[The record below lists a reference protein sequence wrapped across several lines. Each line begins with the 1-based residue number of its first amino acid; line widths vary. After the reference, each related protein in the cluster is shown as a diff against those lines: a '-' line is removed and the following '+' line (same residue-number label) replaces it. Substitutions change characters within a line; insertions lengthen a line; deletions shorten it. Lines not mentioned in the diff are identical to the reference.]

1 LENYKKFIIEFKNLS
16 LSSILFILLPIAL
29 IASSFIS
36 HLVVAILSLIGFYI
50 YFKIERKNNLKNY
63 FIYLFLFFSFY
74 LIFSSLISGNI
85 YLSFE
90 ASLFYIRFIF
100 FSFFVFYL
108 INLNTNIPKY
118 FVLVLIIVFL
128 ILSADGFFQF
138 IFNYNIIGLELI
150 AGRVSS
156 FFGEELILGSFIS
169 RLFPLLFGSL
179 FIYFLDKKNLFKII
193 FFIICFNIVILSGER
208 TALFNFIFFI
218 LVFLIFGKFN
228 NFNLF
233 KLVIFSLIS
242 ALIIFIF
249 EIFLLERNI
258 DETSHYRFLN
268 ETKEQIFSN
277 SIDYKKLNFYSE
289 SHENMAITAINIWYN
304 HKIFGSGPK
313 TFRIECKNIDNFL
326 IDQQGICSSHPHNI
340 LLQILSETGL
350 IGVIFFVLF
359 LYVIF
364 KDLFIL
370 IKEKI
375 SIESSLYN
383 FKLSILITFLINL
396 FPFIPG
402 PNFFGSYIN
411 IIFYI
416 PMGFYIYYFRKI
428 KYEKIF

>member
-1 LENYKKFIIEFKNLS
+1 MFFNIICRWL
-16 LSSILFILLPIAL
+16 
-29 IASSFIS
+29 
-36 HLVVAILSLIGFYI
+36 
-50 YFKIERKNNLKNY
+50 
-63 FIYLFLFFSFY
+63 
-74 LIFSSLISGNI
+74 
-85 YLSFE
+85 
-90 ASLFYIRFIF
+90 
-100 FSFFVFYL
+100 
-108 INLNTNIPKY
+108 
-118 FVLVLIIVFL
+118 
-128 ILSADGFFQF
+128 FQF

-156 FFGEELILGSFIS
+156 FFGEELILGYFIS
-169 RLFPLLFGSL
+169 RLFTLLFGAL

-268 ETKEQIFSN
+268 QTTEQIFSN

-289 SHENMAITAINIWYN
+289 SHENMAITAINIWNN

-313 TFRIECKNIDNFL
+313 TYRIECKNIDNFL

-340 LLQILSETGL
+340 FLQILSETGF
-350 IGVIFFVLF
+350 IGVIFFILF

-375 SIESSLYN
+375 SIVSSLYN
-383 FKLSILITFLINL
+383 FKLCILITFLINL